1 MKYSVII
8 LNLTILFSMTG
19 LELATNME
27 NRKKPIDT
35 MSNSSMEITK
45 KSGKIRNLK
54 LINKSKDN
62 SSKQMLWFL
71 EPKDDYGIGFLK
83 IEKKGQS
90 DFMSMWL
97 PGFKKNRRIQ
107 SQNKSDSF
115 MGSDLSYEDM
125 TNRDLDEYNFKILS
139 EEAFCTENSKQT
151 CYILSSIPKDEYS
164 EYSEHKTW
172 VSKDNYLAIK
182 EESYDKNKNKLK
194 YKEIKYTL
202 IDDYYIMNYLN
213 VKNVQKNTST
223 ILKIEN
229 IKINNGFTDNLFHQK
244 NLKRVP
250 VE

>member
-1 MKYSVII
+1 
-8 LNLTILFSMTG
+8 
-19 LELATNME
+19 
-27 NRKKPIDT
+27 
-35 MSNSSMEITK
+35 MSKTPS
-45 KSGKIRNLK
+45 
-54 LINKSKDN
+54 
-62 SSKQMLWFL
+62 
-71 EPKDDYGIGFLK
+71 
-83 IEKKGQS
+83 
-90 DFMSMWL
+90 
-97 PGFKKNRRIQ
+97 
-107 SQNKSDSF
+107 
-115 MGSDLSYEDM
+115 
-125 TNRDLDEYNFKILS
+125 
-139 EEAFCTENSKQT
+139 C
-151 CYILSSIPKDEYS
+151 SIP
-164 EYSEHKTW
+164 W